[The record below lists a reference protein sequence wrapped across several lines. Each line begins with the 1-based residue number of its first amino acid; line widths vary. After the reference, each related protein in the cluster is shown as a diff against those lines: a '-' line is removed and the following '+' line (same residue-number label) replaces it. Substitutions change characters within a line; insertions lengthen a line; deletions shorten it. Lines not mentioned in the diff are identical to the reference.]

1 MPMAAIHKKPG
12 PRHHSSRR
20 IVVVAV
26 PPVDEL
32 DLVGPLQVFN
42 SVNRLAGRKI
52 YEIEV
57 VTSTDS
63 LTVEGEGQVLTFV
76 AKHHFTKVKGACD
89 SVLLVCGLK
98 SRLVRDATLSAW
110 LRNVASEVRR
120 LGAVCVGAFLIAE
133 AGLLNGRTATTHW
146 RFGQEMASRFP
157 GVRVQHDPLWVKDG
171 NIYTSAGISAGI
183 DLALAWVEEDCG
195 AGLAHEAAREL
206 VLFLRRPGG
215 QPQLSMSL
223 ASQASEMM
231 SIRELQIWI
240 MEHLQTKLLV
250 DDLADRMSMSV
261 RNFERVFTREVG
273 TTPSQY
279 VLQMRVE
286 AARRELECTQKGL
299 KQIASAAGFGN
310 ADVMRRAFV
319 RLLGLTPRR
328 YRDVAAR
335 SSSA

>member
-1 MPMAAIHKKPG
+1 MAVTRKRESAGAHNG
-12 PRHHSSRR
+12 SNRR
-20 IVVVAV
+20 IIFVVV

-42 SVNRLAGRKI
+42 SVNRLAGRRI
-52 YEIEV
+52 YQIEV
-57 VTSTDS
+57 VTNAGS
-63 LTVEGEGQVLTFV
+63 LTVECEGEVLTFFDQR
-76 AKHHFTKVKGACD
+76 HFSEVEGACD

-98 SRLVRDATLSAW
+98 SRSVRDAALSTW

-157 GVRVQHDPLWVKDG
+157 RVRVQHDPLWVKDG

-240 MEHLQTKLLV
+240 AEHLRAKLSVEL
-250 DDLADRMSMSV
+250 LAARMSMSV

-286 AARRELECTQKGL
+286 AARCELERTQKGL
-299 KQIASAAGFGN
+299 KQVAAAAGFGHV
-310 ADVMRRAFV
+310 DVMRRAFV
-319 RLLGLTPRR
+319 RLLGLTPHR
-328 YRDVAAR
+328 YRHLAAR
-335 SSSA
+335 SGSA